1 MFGTYALIN
10 EDGTFTIYDDFPI
23 FDDFTAYYPVEIDNK
38 YFYDFIASTM
48 EYSDTESIQTFYQVL
63 DPPLV
68 KMMEEITNKPKAYV
82 EGIFESKML
91 FSDLRQNQRS
101 TSLFATDMET
111 LGERVER
118 WFCRKSLNNIFRFQ
132 E

>member
-1 MFGTYALIN
+1 MT
-10 EDGTFTIYDDFPI
+10 TS
-23 FDDFTAYYPVEIDNK
+23 TAYYPVEIDNK
-38 YFYDFIASTM
+38 YFYDFIASTT

-63 DPPLV
+63 DPPFV
-68 KMMEEITNKPKAYV
+68 KMMEEITNKPEAYV

-111 LGERVER
+111 YGMAGVTHSEQTRSDLMQVN
-118 WFCRKSLNNIFRFQ
+118 LLAITTVALLDLTM
-132 E
+132 